1 MRTSDAYL
9 NCSYDEKINLLRY
22 LLSAGQFN
30 ALDDLALLPLRNGT
44 YIKFDRDNTSSCEIY
59 MVPNSKIELLVG
71 MEDRILS
78 PLPKDVQDIF
88 VTIVEEGERQYLYIC
103 IHVYVLCLA
112 NYARMPQM
120 IIGSEYYCQM
130 ISIRWESIFMA
141 SQIFCCFSSCKHN
154 FVDIAYLINKMQ
166 PISLHVTLM
175 TL

>member
-9 NCSYDEKINLLRY
+9 NCSDDEKINLLRY
-22 LLSAGQFN
+22 LLSAGQYN

-88 VTIVEEGERQYLYIC
+88 VTIVEEGERQYLYIY

-120 IIGSEYYCQM
+120 IIGLEYYCQM

-141 SQIFCCFSSCKHN
+141 SQIFAVLVRVN
-154 FVDIAYLINKMQ
+154 I
-166 PISLHVTLM
+166 ISLILRI
-175 TL
+175 L

>member
-1 MRTSDAYL
+1 
-9 NCSYDEKINLLRY
+9 
-22 LLSAGQFN
+22 
-30 ALDDLALLPLRNGT
+30 
-44 YIKFDRDNTSSCEIY
+44 

-88 VTIVEEGERQYLYIC
+88 VTIVEEGDWQYLYIY

-120 IIGSEYYCQM
+120 IFGSEYYCQM

-141 SQIFCCFSSCKHN
+141 SQIFAVLVRVN
-154 FVDIAYLINKMQ
+154 V
-166 PISLHVTLM
+166 ISLILRI
-175 TL
+175 L